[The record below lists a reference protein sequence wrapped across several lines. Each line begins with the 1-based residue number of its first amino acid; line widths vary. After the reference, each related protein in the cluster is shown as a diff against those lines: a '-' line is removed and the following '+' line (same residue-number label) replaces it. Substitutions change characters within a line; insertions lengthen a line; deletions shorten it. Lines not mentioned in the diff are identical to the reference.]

1 MKKNAKINL
10 CLILLVKQALLILIL
25 VFSFLIRFWQLDTN
39 PAGFFCDEA
48 SMGVDALS
56 ILKTGRDHHGE
67 FLPLFFKGFNYDNTS
82 PFQVYLTVP
91 AVALFG
97 LNERAVRIVPVFW
110 SIVELLVF
118 FLLLREFIPPSFALL
133 GTFLLSISPW
143 HFHLSRINMGDYYS
157 WTLLTLTAFLFLTKA
172 FKRKENKHFLLAAL
186 FLGLASYSYTPARLV
201 TPLLFGLT
209 ILLPLA
215 KKYFRTA
222 FLMALLYGLII
233 LPFVRFHLTDPHSF
247 QRIKDTMGID
257 IKNRIVLNQPK
268 ESLSNRFLTK
278 YALHFSNAFLFEK
291 GDADFPG
298 QFIRRHSIA
307 GLGLLYP
314 YQKWLVL
321 LGLGWTLGEIFRKR
335 NISLV
340 FVLFLFFLFPL
351 ADSLTSDKT
360 PFATRSY
367 LGVLPLHLL
376 IVLGFFGIYQVL
388 LKFSKPTVA
397 LVLVF
402 SCLFL
407 FAFNSSAMLFQRFT
421 ANPFTTSDFWGWQYG
436 PQDIMKYFLAV
447 KDNYDQLYMSGEFNG
462 AEIFPKFYDSENH
475 CENKCQIGDF
485 WREPAIYN
493 SQRRQLFSLSPEY
506 LNNSA
511 YKNNFLVKH
520 TLYYPDGKVA
530 FLIGE
535 VRP

>member
-10 CLILLVKQALLILIL
+10 CLILILF
-25 VFSFLIRFWQLDTN
+25 FSFLIRFWQLDTN

-48 SMGVDALS
+48 SMGIDALS

-91 AVALFG
+91 FVGLFG

-110 SIVELLVF
+110 STIELFIF
-118 FLLLREFIPPSFALL
+118 FLLLREFIPRSFALL

-172 FKRKENKHFLLAAL
+172 FKQKENKHFLLATL
-186 FLGLASYSYTPARLV
+186 FLGLASYSYTPARLT

-209 ILLPLA
+209 ILLLLA
-215 KKYFRTA
+215 KKYFRTT
-222 FLMALLYGLII
+222 FLMALFYGLIL

-257 IKNRIVLNQPK
+257 IKNKVVINQPK
-268 ESLSNRFLTK
+268 ENFSAHFFSK
-278 YALHFSNAFLFEK
+278 YLLHYSNAFLFEK

-307 GLGLLYP
+307 SLGLLYP
-314 YQKWLVL
+314 YQKLLIL
-321 LGLGWTLGEIFRKR
+321 LGLGWTVREIFRKR
-335 NISLV
+335 NISLI

-351 ADSLTSDKT
+351 ADSLTNDKT

-367 LGVLPLHLL
+367 LGVLPLHIL
-376 IVLGFFGIYQVL
+376 IAFGIYGI
-388 LKFSKPTVA
+388 FE
-397 LVLVF
+397 VF
-402 SCLFL
+402 SNRPLKSRVIQIALSALLFFL
-407 FAFNSSAMLFQRFT
+407 ILQSFSTLLYHFKI
-421 ANPFTTSDFWGWQYG
+421 NPLTTSDFWGWQYG
-436 PQDIMKYFLAV
+436 PREIMKYFLST
-447 KDNYDQLYMSGEFNG
+447 KNSYDELYMSGEFNG
-462 AEIFPKFYDSENH
+462 AEIFPKFYDPGNR
-475 CENKCQIGDF
+475 CENKCQVGDF

-493 SQRRQLFSLSPEY
+493 PQRRQLFSLSQEY
-506 LNNSA
+506 LNNSIF
-511 YKNNFLVKH
+511 KNNFLIKH
-520 TLYYPDGKVA
+520 FLYYPNGKIA

-535 VRP
+535 VRE